1 MGHGLGLRQ
10 AASLLLLMLLLQKL
24 LPLSLFAALARLGG
38 LLLTV
43 TAVVT
48 GGQVSRVTTS
58 SFYVFLGPPKKIWP
72 KLDEPCNKN
81 IKTHLFFS
89 RLQSIG

>member
-58 SFYVFLGPPKKIWP
+58 SFYVFLAIWP
-72 KLDEPCNKN
+72 KLDEPWNKN
-81 IKTHLFFS
+81 INSSFFS
-89 RLQSIG
+89 AVYNQ